1 MQLVMFPV
9 SFQEV
14 QQTSQTEL
22 MSEKEKKNKKKRLKF
37 NFIRCYKLKNEI
49 KLLVLSA

>member
-1 MQLVMFPV
+1 MFPV
-9 SFQEV
+9 SFQKV

-22 MSEKEKKNKKKRLKF
+22 MSVKKKQEKTIKI
-37 NFIRCYKLKNEI
+37 FIRCYKLKNEI

>member
-9 SFQEV
+9 SFQKV

-22 MSEKEKKNKKKRLKF
+22 MPEKKKQEKT
-37 NFIRCYKLKNEI
+37 I
-49 KLLVLSA
+49 KI